1 MCRSACP
8 RPSPQWWTGTRCGRA
23 TLTCN
28 AAAAVVARVQ
38 ELVQRHEGDLL
49 TEEEQEPYNRWAE
62 AMRRLYAAILH
73 LDDTMM
79 LMHDL

>member
-1 MCRSACP
+1 M
-8 RPSPQWWTGTRCGRA
+8 
-23 TLTCN
+23 
-28 AAAAVVARVQ
+28 
-38 ELVQRHEGDLL
+38 QRHESGLL
-49 TEEEQEPYNRWAE
+49 TEDEQKPYDHWAE